1 MKSWNIDIIINDI
14 DQHQGKEADQE
25 GDEDGQHHLGQPE
38 VLLPLGI
45 GNTILLARITGAV
58 LLHIHPKI
66 RRHINYM
73 INKETLSSVID

>member
-38 VLLPLGI
+38 VFLPLGI
-45 GNTILLARITGAV
+45 GNTIFFARITGTV
-58 LLHIHPKI
+58 LLYIHPKT
-66 RRHINYM
+66 RRNLNGM
-73 INKETLSSVID
+73 IFR

>member
-45 GNTILLARITGAV
+45 GNTIFLARITGAV
-58 LLHIHPKI
+58 LLYIHSKI
-66 RRHINYM
+66 RRHLNYM
-73 INKETLSSVID
+73 IKNGEHNY